1 MADSAVSTPTTA
13 DHVRWPVRI
22 LAIILAVSIA
32 ANLALAGVLILSRTT
47 APKAAAETFNG
58 NSWYGVFINNNE
70 AFVGHITGADSQNI
84 TMKDIYYLTLEARDA
99 NGNTI
104 TNPTAAQFKP
114 FIKKLGQEV
123 YGPKDVIQISRQNVR
138 YYSELRDDS
147 PVVAKIVSC
156 EQQGQKNPA
165 PAPSPSK

>member
-13 DHVRWPVRI
+13 DPVRRPVRI
-22 LAIILAVSIA
+22 LAIILAISIA

-147 PVVAKIVSC
+147 DVVKAILGF
-156 EQQGQKNPA
+156 EKNPA
-165 PAPSPSK
+165 PAPSPSP

>member
-13 DHVRWPVRI
+13 EPVRRPVRI
-22 LAIILAVSIA
+22 LAIILAISIA

-147 PVVAKIVSC
+147 DVVKAILGF
-156 EQQGQKNPA
+156 EKNPA
-165 PAPSPSK
+165 PAPSPSP

>member
-1 MADSAVSTPTTA
+1 MADSAVSTRLTSESARRSVP
-13 DHVRWPVRI
+13 I
-22 LAIILAVSIA
+22 LAIGLAISIA
-32 ANLALAGVLILSRTT
+32 VNLALAGVLLLNRTP
-47 APKAAAETFNG
+47 APKAAAAEAFNG

-70 AFVGHITGADSQNI
+70 AFVGHITGSDSQNI

-104 TNPTAAQFKP
+104 TNPQADQFKP

-123 YGPKDVIQISRQNVR
+123 YGPKDLIQISRQNVR

-147 PVVAKIVSC
+147 DVVKAILGF
-156 EQQGQKNPA
+156 EKNPA
-165 PAPSPSK
+165 PAPSPSR

>member
-13 DHVRWPVRI
+13 EPVRRPVRI
-22 LAIILAVSIA
+22 LAIILAISIA

-147 PVVAKIVSC
+147 DVVKAILGF
-156 EQQGQKNPA
+156 EKNPA
-165 PAPSPSK
+165 LAPSPSP